1 VIKGIIFDIGG
12 VLVDVRIKSFFEH
25 FVSQT
30 GFSKEQ
36 LYSIII
42 MGGEWDRF
50 EKGLITEEQLKVKI
64 EREHGIKP
72 EVMDKMASDWRK
84 TLKPVPETI
93 EIARKLKGRYRL
105 FALSNVDE
113 KTTKQCLDRFDF
125 YRHFDGV
132 ILSWKVHMRK
142 PERDIYEYTLK
153 RMGMKP
159 EEIVFI
165 DNFPLNLPAAKKMG
179 IHTVLYK
186 DPGQLESDLKK
197 LGIEV

>member
-36 LYSIII
+36 LYSMII